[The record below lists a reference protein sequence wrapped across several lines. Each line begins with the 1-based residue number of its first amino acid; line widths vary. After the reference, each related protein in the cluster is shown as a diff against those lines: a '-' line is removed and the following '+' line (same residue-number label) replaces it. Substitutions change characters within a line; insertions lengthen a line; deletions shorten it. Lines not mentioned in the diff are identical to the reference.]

1 MDNQRLNPRT
11 SEQAGQD
18 SSEMN
23 RASQHVQSD
32 GTHIESGFTTNIGFQ
47 NPGAPAEHM
56 GFDPLPSSGDVGAL
70 DPGAGGDISDED
82 MLRQLGG
89 TNTVRSA
96 PEDAIRQ
103 NEQSTSNE
111 RGDSSTS
118 GGSSTSW

>member
-1 MDNQRLNPRT
+1 MDNNKLNPRT
-11 SEQAGQD
+11 SEQREQD

-23 RASQHVQSD
+23 RASQHEQAD

-89 TNTVRSA
+89 NNTVRSA
-96 PEDAIRQ
+96 PEDASRQ
-103 NEQSTSNE
+103 ADQAAPNE
-111 RGDSSTS
+111 RSGSSTS

>member
-1 MDNQRLNPRT
+1 MDNKLNPRT
-11 SEQAGQD
+11 SERSEQD

-23 RASQHVQSD
+23 RAAQHEQSD
-32 GTHIESGFTTNIGFQ
+32 GTHIESGFTTNIGFP
-47 NPGAPAEHM
+47 NPGAPTEHM

-89 TNTVRSA
+89 NNSVRSA

-103 NEQSTSNE
+103 VDQSTSDT
-111 RGDSSTS
+111 GSGSSSS